1 MPFCRA
7 NRSVSQLVRQV
18 GEGYARR
25 QELSCV
31 GVSEILELDGS
42 DVCPL
47 DNAPPLAGIEVVWI
61 YGADGKVIFPAPY
74 DAAKL
79 RPECPP

>member
-1 MPFCRA
+1 MPFGRP

-18 GEGYARR
+18 GEGYSGR

-31 GVSEILELDGS
+31 GVPEILELDRS
-42 DVCPL
+42 DVGPL

-61 YGADGKVIFPAPY
+61 YGADGKVILPTPY

-79 RPECPP
+79 YPECPP